1 MSKRNIPSRS
11 QSRDPRS
18 VASANSTTRNQF
30 PKRMNSAQVSFY
42 LARNKAPSG
51 RSFGIA
57 KNAIRHEITR
67 DTRIPIGA
75 VIKAGRHAGKSLS
88 GTVISI
94 NETDGTARVLPYF
107 GMPVTVTAIQI
118 KHFIVPEELT
128 DEKHD
133 QKQLDEQRD
142 TAPINANLAGK
153 GGAKSN
159 EKKLDF
165 IDPRLD

>member
-1 MSKRNIPSRS
+1 MH
-11 QSRDPRS
+11 
-18 VASANSTTRNQF
+18 
-30 PKRMNSAQVSFY
+30 SAQVSFY
-42 LARNKAPSG
+42 LARNKAPSN
-51 RSFGIA
+51 RPVGIV
-57 KNAIRHEITR
+57 KNAIKHEITR

-75 VIKAGRHAGKSLS
+75 VIKGGKHAGKSLS

-94 NETDGTARVLPYF
+94 NKEDGTARVLPYS
-107 GMPVTVTAIQI
+107 GMPVTVTAVQI

-133 QKQLDEQRD
+133 QKQIDEQRD

-165 IDPRLD
+165 VDPRLN

>member
-1 MSKRNIPSRS
+1 MH
-11 QSRDPRS
+11 
-18 VASANSTTRNQF
+18 
-30 PKRMNSAQVSFY
+30 SAQVSFY
-42 LARNKAPSG
+42 LARNKTPSA
-51 RSFGIA
+51 RPVGIA

-75 VIKAGRHAGKSLS
+75 VVKGGKHAGKSLS

-94 NETDGTARVLPYF
+94 NETDGTARVLPYN

-118 KHFIVPEELT
+118 KHFIIPEELF

-133 QKQLDEQRD
+133 QKKLDEQRV
-142 TAPINANLAGK
+142 TAPINACLAGK
-153 GGAKSN
+153 GGAKNN

-165 IDPRLD
+165 VDPRLD